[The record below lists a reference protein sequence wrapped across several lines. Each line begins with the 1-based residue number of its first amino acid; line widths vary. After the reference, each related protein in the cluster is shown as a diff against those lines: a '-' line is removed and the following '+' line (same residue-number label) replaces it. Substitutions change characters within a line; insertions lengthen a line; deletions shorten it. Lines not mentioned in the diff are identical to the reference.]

1 MGFTS
6 KEIAHYFEAM
16 QAGDKRAL
24 AKLITAVE
32 NEFEG
37 VEDFMARVPMAQA
50 VPIIGITGP
59 PGAGKSSLVNALLSH
74 WVDKAH
80 KKVAVL
86 AVDPSSPFNLGALL
100 GDRLRMAEHFTKENV
115 FIRSLSARGSLGG
128 LTHKIVEVCDLLQH
142 APFDLI
148 LVETVGVGQSEVE
161 IAGLADTT
169 LLVMVPESGDEV
181 QAIKSGI
188 MEIADIY
195 VVNKADRAGAG
206 KFSRFIQAALH
217 QRKTKAWNP
226 PVLLTIAS
234 KNEGIE
240 ALAVNI
246 QQHNQFADNAEIK
259 AALLAQKAWKM
270 IAQRKMKSID
280 THALQSEIKQALNMK
295 DFNLYA
301 FVRKHS

>member
-1 MGFTS
+1 MGFSIDDITTRF
-6 KEIAHYFEAM
+6 KAM
-16 QAGDKRAL
+16 QSGDKRAL

-32 NEFEG
+32 NNYPG
-37 VEDFMARVPMAQA
+37 IEDFMAGIAQNRST
-50 VPIIGITGP
+50 PIVGITGP
-59 PGAGKSSLVNALLSH
+59 PGAGKSSLVNALLTH
-74 WVDKAH
+74 WVDIEQKR
-80 KKVAVL
+80 VAVL

-100 GDRLRMAEHFTKENV
+100 GDRLRMAAHFTKDRV
-115 FIRSLSARGSLGG
+115 FIRSLSARGALGG

-148 LVETVGVGQSEVE
+148 LVETVGVGQSEIE

-195 VVNKADRAGAG
+195 VVNKADRAGAA

-217 QRKTKAWNP
+217 QRKAHAWNP
-226 PVLLTIAS
+226 PVLQTVAS
-234 KNEGIE
+234 KNEGIT
-240 ALAVNI
+240 ALAENI
-246 QQHNQFADNAEIK
+246 ALHTQFAKSPEIK

-270 IAQRKMKSID
+270 IAQRKMKAID
-280 THALQSEIKQALNMK
+280 TQQLQTEIQEALLKGT
-295 DFNLYA
+295 FNLYA